1 MPDVRKTTT
10 TTKASQAGAPLGMVV
25 DAAARHPIF
34 TGWISKRLGRARAVG
49 SGSRDGHGRWR

>member
-1 MPDVRKTTT
+1 MLLRKMPDVRKTTT

-34 TGWISKRLGRARAVG
+34 TGWISKRLGRG
-49 SGSRDGHGRWR
+49 PGRRIRQP

>member
-34 TGWISKRLGRARAVG
+34 TGWISKRLGRG
-49 SGSRDGHGRWR
+49 PGRRIRQP